1 MPEAALPKHMA
12 RCPDRDGSIATA
24 TATNGGRE
32 TEASAR
38 VQQGNAAAPASR
50 PRQPP
55 PSAAPVSKAP
65 RARVPHVNTRTTS
78 TTLAHLSDGTFD
90 SLCLHPPLQRAI
102 EEVFHF
108 ERMTLVQQLA
118 IPICLDAADRDVV
131 AKARTGTGKTLGF
144 LLPALH
150 RVLRRPPPPGVAS
163 CPILVL
169 SPTRELAMQTA
180 DEAKDLLTFVTASK
194 VMTVLGGTS
203 MAKDVAAFGQGAP
216 TVLVATPGRLD
227 DHLHNTA
234 GVRAMLET
242 LCVLIMD
249 EADQLLDRGFRPAIY
264 KIMGMLPPPATRQT
278 LLFSAT
284 FPGEL
289 QELTR
294 SALRPSYE
302 MVDCVGP
309 GPQSNEQVEQ
319 QVTICTIDDLH
330 AITAAILVAHV
341 KQPEHKVMVFLQTA
355 REAGFCAA
363 LFRQMNLGTPVF
375 EIHSKKSQP
384 QRSATSEQFRLCRS
398 GILFSSDVSAR
409 GMDYPDVTFVLQL
422 GNPPDRA
429 QYLHRLGRTARA
441 GREGAG
447 LLLLCDFESYWL
459 PQIGD
464 LPVTQIPPPPLDEV
478 RASVT
483 AALLKL
489 HRDEPSVF
497 MMSYRAWLGSNKGR
511 LRELGWTTAEL
522 VRRAND
528 MVTRVLLCPA
538 VPPLDEKTIMSMG
551 LRKVAGIV
559 AAPAG
564 VKLQQ

>member
-1 MPEAALPKHMA
+1 MPEAGLSKHMA
-12 RCPDRDGSIATA
+12 RCPDRDGAIATV
-24 TATNGGRE
+24 NGGRE

-38 VQQGNAAAPASR
+38 VQQGNAATLTSR

-55 PSAAPVSKAP
+55 PPAAPISKAP
-65 RARVPHVNTRTTS
+65 RVRVPHVNTRTTS

-90 SLCLHPPLQRAI
+90 SLCLHPPLRRAI

-150 RVLRRPPPPGVAS
+150 RVLSRPPPSGVAS

-180 DEAKDLLTFVTASK
+180 DEAKDLLTFVTPSK

-234 GVRAMLET
+234 GVRGMLET

-330 AITAAILVAHV
+330 VITAAILAAHV

-363 LFRQMNLGTPVF
+363 LFRQMNLGTSVF

-447 LLLLCDFESYWL
+447 LLLLCDYESYWL

-464 LPVTQIPPPPLDEV
+464 LPVTQVPPPPLDEA

-497 MMSYRAWLGSNKGR
+497 MMAYRAWLGSNKGR

>member
-1 MPEAALPKHMA
+1 MPEAALHKHMA
-12 RCPDRDGSIATA
+12 RCPDRDGFVATA
-24 TATNGGRE
+24 TMNDGRNMASVTGAATSVSK
-32 TEASAR
+32 ALHAR
-38 VQQGNAAAPASR
+38 VQHG
-50 PRQPP
+50 
-55 PSAAPVSKAP
+55 
-65 RARVPHVNTRTTS
+65 NTRTTS
-78 TTLAHLSDGTFD
+78 TTLAHLSESTFE
-90 SLCLHPPLQRAI
+90 SLSLHGALQRAI
-102 EEVFHF
+102 KEIFLF

-118 IPICLDAADRDVV
+118 IPICLDVADKDVV

-150 RVLRRPPPPGVAS
+150 RVLRRPPPSGVPS
-163 CPILVL
+163 CPVLVL

-180 DEAKDLLTFVTASK
+180 DEAKDLLTFVRPSK

-203 MAKDVAAFGQGAP
+203 MAKDVASFAQGPP

-227 DHLHNTA
+227 DHLHSTA
-234 GVRAMLET
+234 GVRTMLST
-242 LCVLIMD
+242 LCVLVMD
-249 EADQLLDRGFRPAIY
+249 EADQLLDRGFRPSIL
-264 KIMGMLPPPATRQT
+264 KILAMLPPPATRQT

-284 FPGEL
+284 FPAEL

-294 SALRPSYE
+294 SALRPSFE

-330 AITAAILVAHV
+330 AICTAVLLEHAR
-341 KQPEHKVMVFLQTA
+341 QPEHKVMVFLQTA

-363 LFRQMNLGTPVF
+363 LFREMDLGTPVY

-384 QRSATSEQFRLCRS
+384 QRSSTSEQFRLCRS

-447 LLLLCDFESYWL
+447 LLLLCDYESYWL

-464 LPVTQIPPPPLDEV
+464 LPVTQVPPPPLDQA
-478 RASVT
+478 RALVT
-483 AALLKL
+483 SALLKL
-489 HRDEPSVF
+489 QRDEPRVF
-497 MMSYRAWLGSNKGR
+497 MMAYRAWLGANKGR

-528 MVTRVLLCPA
+528 MVTRVLLCPT

>member
-180 DEAKDLLTFVTASK
+180 DEAKDLLTFVTPSK

-227 DHLHNTA
+227 DHLHNTV

-242 LCVLIMD
+242 LGVLIMD

-264 KIMGMLPPPATRQT
+264 KIMGMPRLPLTPTPA
-278 LLFSAT
+278 
-284 FPGEL
+284 P
-289 QELTR
+289 
-294 SALRPSYE
+294 
-302 MVDCVGP
+302 
-309 GPQSNEQVEQ
+309 
-319 QVTICTIDDLH
+319 
-330 AITAAILVAHV
+330 
-341 KQPEHKVMVFLQTA
+341 
-355 REAGFCAA
+355 
-363 LFRQMNLGTPVF
+363 TPT
-375 EIHSKKSQP
+375 P
-384 QRSATSEQFRLCRS
+384 
-398 GILFSSDVSAR
+398 
-409 GMDYPDVTFVLQL
+409 
-422 GNPPDRA
+422 NPTP
-429 QYLHRLGRTARA
+429 T
-441 GREGAG
+441 
-447 LLLLCDFESYWL
+447 
-459 PQIGD
+459 PT
-464 LPVTQIPPPPLDEV
+464 PTPNPNP
-478 RASVT
+478 
-483 AALLKL
+483 
-489 HRDEPSVF
+489 
-497 MMSYRAWLGSNKGR
+497 
-511 LRELGWTTAEL
+511 
-522 VRRAND
+522 
-528 MVTRVLLCPA
+528 
-538 VPPLDEKTIMSMG
+538 
-551 LRKVAGIV
+551 
-559 AAPAG
+559 
-564 VKLQQ
+564 

>member
-1 MPEAALPKHMA
+1 MECSK
-12 RCPDRDGSIATA
+12 ATP
-24 TATNGGRE
+24 
-32 TEASAR
+32 
-38 VQQGNAAAPASR
+38 Q
-50 PRQPP
+50 PR
-55 PSAAPVSKAP
+55 PSAAPVSKPP
-65 RARVPHVNTRTTS
+65 RAHVNTRTTS

-90 SLCLHPPLQRAI
+90 SLALHPPLQRAI

-150 RVLRRPPPPGVAS
+150 RVLGRPPPPSSVTG

-180 DEAKDLLTFVTASK
+180 DEATDLLTFVTPSK

-203 MAKDVAAFGQGAP
+203 MAKDVTSFGQGAP

-227 DHLHNTA
+227 DHLHNTP
-234 GVRAMLET
+234 GVQTMLET
-242 LCVLIMD
+242 LSVLIMD

-284 FPGEL
+284 FPEQL

-319 QVTICTIDDLH
+319 QVTICTLDDLH
-330 AITAAILVAHV
+330 AVTASILLEHV

-363 LFRQMNLGTPVF
+363 LFRRMDLGTPVF
-375 EIHSKKSQP
+375 DIHSKKSQA
-384 QRSATSEQFRLCRS
+384 QRSSTSEHFRLCRS

-464 LPVTQIPPPPLDEV
+464 LPITQVPPPALDKV
-478 RASVT
+478 RAPDRKSV
-483 AALLKL
+483 
-489 HRDEPSVF
+489 V
-497 MMSYRAWLGSNKGR
+497 
-511 LRELGWTTAEL
+511 
-522 VRRAND
+522 
-528 MVTRVLLCPA
+528 
-538 VPPLDEKTIMSMG
+538 
-551 LRKVAGIV
+551 
-559 AAPAG
+559 
-564 VKLQQ
+564 